1 MIEVLLVLLVTALAT
16 SLLGVFLVLKGQA
29 MTTDAISHTI
39 LLGIVIAF
47 FMTNDLRSPLLIIG
61 ATVVGLITVYL
72 IELVTASK
80 LMKQDA
86 AIGIVFT
93 ALFAVAVILVS
104 RYADDIHLD
113 IDVVLMGQV
122 LFAPL
127 NRIDILGISLP
138 YALVQLVII
147 LIINALFVVICYKEL
162 KVTSFDPIYATAA
175 GFSTTV
181 IYYILMSLVSI
192 TAVTAF
198 DAVGSIL
205 VISFFVAPAITAY
218 LVVKRLSHMIWLSL
232 IVAAFNSIAGGLLGY
247 FTDISISGSVA
258 AFSLIT
264 FLAVFLFNKNGM
276 IQKLI
281 KSRQQSNE
289 FKTAVILQSFLKSKA
304 LSLDE
309 VKNSFKLND
318 KLIVKQLNTLEHEHF
333 IVLKEDVY
341 HLTANGEKHALNILQ
356 KYDLP
361 VR

>member
-1 MIEVLLVLLVTALAT
+1 MIEVLAVLLVTALAT
-16 SLLGVFLVLKGQA
+16 SMLGVFLVLKGQA

-39 LLGIVIAF
+39 LLGIVLAF

-61 ATVVGLITVYL
+61 ATVIGLITVYL
-72 IELVTASK
+72 IELVTASR

-93 ALFAVAVILVS
+93 ALFAIAVILVS

-127 NRIDILGISLP
+127 NRIDILGISMP
-138 YALVQLVII
+138 YALVQLTII
-147 LIINALFVVICYKEL
+147 LIINSLFVLICYKEL
-162 KVTSFDPIYATAA
+162 KLTSFDPVYATFA
-175 GFSTTV
+175 GFSTTI

-205 VISFFVAPAITAY
+205 VISFFVAPAATAY
-218 LVVKRLSHMIWLSL
+218 LITKRLSHMIWISL
-232 IVAAFNSIAGGLLGY
+232 LVASFNSILGCLFGY
-247 FTDISISGSVA
+247 YTDISISGSVA
-258 AFSLIT
+258 TLSLIT
-264 FLAVFLFNKNGM
+264 FLAVFFFNKNGM
-276 IQKLI
+276 INKVVKNRKQAHD
-281 KSRQQSNE
+281 
-289 FKTAVILQSFLKSKA
+289 FTTAVILQAFYEHKQLSLEYISETFNLHDKTVTYQLNMLKSRNYIDLQNNK
-304 LSLDE
+304 
-309 VKNSFKLND
+309 
-318 KLIVKQLNTLEHEHF
+318 
-333 IVLKEDVY
+333 Y
-341 HLTANGEKHALNILQ
+341 HLTTDGKKYATDLLK